1 MAEQYYGDLNLN
13 YVAVVLKD
21 VMKERIRQYEKFGLQ
36 ADLSWGEHI
45 AILGEEFGEACQ
57 ALMGLMQLDSVKET
71 DCDDPE
77 MELIHV
83 AAVAVKMVELLRLKK
98 EGRL

>member
-1 MAEQYYGDLNLN
+1 MAEHYYGDLNLN
-13 YVAVVLKD
+13 YVAIALKD

-57 ALMGLMQLDSVKET
+57 ALMGVMQLDSVKET
-71 DCDDPE
+71 DQDDPE